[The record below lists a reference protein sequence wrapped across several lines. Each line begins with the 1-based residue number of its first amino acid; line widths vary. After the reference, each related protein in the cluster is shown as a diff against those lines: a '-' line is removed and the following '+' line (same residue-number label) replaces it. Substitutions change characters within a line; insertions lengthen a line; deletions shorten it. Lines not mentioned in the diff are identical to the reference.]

1 MTKHRHVPKPDIY
14 RYRYINIIDIDD
26 VLLNWNGT
34 IVVCVIVIAR
44 IKYIIDDCVH
54 QAWARPA
61 FIIDGFTHLPNP
73 IIAD

>member
-1 MTKHRHVPKPDIY
+1 VKPWYVTLQTHRRPNNVTKHPHVPKPDIY

-26 VLLNWNGT
+26 VLLNLNGT

-54 QAWARPA
+54 QA
-61 FIIDGFTHLPNP
+61 
-73 IIAD
+73 